1 MGSED
6 RNFWITDI
14 GGRFRG
20 LYCFGCKEMR
30 KSLSAPTTATT
41 SASKKSG
48 DIPPLSNGK
57 AVAITPSS
65 SSAGSQKKGKTT
77 APSSSTAADVG
88 AKRKVTHPSTSSAP
102 STACFNNQTYNGRI
116 FLAKPSILLNHHL
129 KGLESLIQNISRFKC
144 FHLITVNNG
153 FLFFMLLFVMA
164 DILITLCLEY

>member
-1 MGSED
+1 MNREDSRVLKQKLGFIKIGMGSED

-88 AKRKVTHPSTSSAP
+88 AKRKHYVKNAVVRMHWLGYEAVH
-102 STACFNNQTYNGRI
+102 F
-116 FLAKPSILLNHHL
+116 
-129 KGLESLIQNISRFKC
+129 
-144 FHLITVNNG
+144 
-153 FLFFMLLFVMA
+153 
-164 DILITLCLEY
+164 